1 MSKLQLN
8 LCILTVVAMLGLV
21 AGCQRAKTPPA
32 PSPKPK
38 PSAPTTTM
46 TRPENPVTPEK
57 NPPGDIPD
65 TQAFVTYKS
74 SSGKYSV
81 EAPEGWA
88 RSEHGTDVTFAD
100 KFDGEMVTLSKSATI
115 PTISTV
121 KRDQAAVLK
130 QHGHAVIVQG
140 VNTKPMPHGRAVVYV
155 AYASNSAPDPVTGKK
170 VRLDNITYYY
180 YHQGILAAV
189 TLWAPS
195 GADNVDQWKRISESF
210 RWL

>member
-1 MSKLQLN
+1 MSKRQLN
-8 LCILTVVAMLGLV
+8 LCILTVVAMMGLM
-21 AGCQRAKTPPA
+21 AGCQKAKTPTE
-32 PSPKPK
+32 PSPTSK

-46 TRPENPVTPEK
+46 TPTENPVAPEK

-74 SSGKYSV
+74 SAGKYSV

-88 RSEHGTDVTFAD
+88 RSEHGTDVTFMD

-115 PTISTV
+115 PTISSV
-121 KRDQAAVLK
+121 QRDQVPVLK
-130 QHGHAVIVQG
+130 QHGRAVEVQG
-140 VNTKPMPHGRAVVYV
+140 VNTKPMPHGKDVVYV
-155 AYASNSAPDPVTGKK
+155 AYTSNSDPDPVTGKK

-180 YHQGILAAV
+180 YRQGVLA
-189 TLWAPS
+189 TLNLWAPR
-195 GADNVDQWKRISESF
+195 GADNADQWKRISEGF